1 MVDRRN
7 NLVFISGPQGAG
19 KSTLIK
25 HLVEKVPYMITP
37 ELKTRSPQFYWG
49 GDEEFLEDNF
59 FHRQSL
65 KYAQR
70 AFENYEHL
78 VAAKKEPAKL
88 IIGDR
93 CTFDSRA
100 YRNAGVKLGWISEN
114 QDKEIE
120 ERLKILNLD
129 ELLDPHCIILNPGF
143 EVCKRN
149 LEKRWNETGWVKYK
163 EKDMNYL
170 RIVCDTFEEFGHQ
183 QKFLYIGEE
192 IDYSKGEIT
201 KGVEKW
207 VESFFTARQSSL

>member
-1 MVDRRN
+1 MIGRRD
-7 NLVFISGPQGAG
+7 NLVFVSGPQGGG

-25 HLVEKVPYMITP
+25 HLVEGIPYLISP

-49 GDEEFLEDNF
+49 GDEKVLEDNF

-70 AFENYEHL
+70 AFENYEYL
-78 VAAKKEPAKL
+78 VAAKKDPNKL

-93 CTFDSRA
+93 CMVDSKA
-100 YRNAGVKLGWISEN
+100 YRTAGVKLGWISKKE
-114 QDKEIE
+114 DEEIE
-120 ERLKILNLD
+120 ERLRILNLD
-129 ELLDPHCIILNPGF
+129 ELLDPQCIILNPGF

-149 LEKRWNETGWVKYK
+149 LEKRWKKTGWVKYK

-170 RIVCDTFEEFGHQ
+170 RIVCDTFEEFEHQ
-183 QKFLYIGEE
+183 QGFLYIGEE

-201 KGVEKW
+201 KEVEKW
-207 VESFFTARQSSL
+207 VESFFTAKQSSL